1 MTWQKSHLSLALFLV
16 GELVLTAALP
26 TSLWAQTV
34 AATPSTTILRRSV
47 VKVTFDPPGDGTP
60 SDTAGGASR
69 DGGICPEDLQTISPR
84 ITPLKPTNHSGLTVA
99 EHPTFF
105 VYVPQTAAQKAVF
118 VLKDE
123 TEDYFYQQT
132 ISIPRTAGVVSFK
145 LPDDAPALESGKTY
159 QWSFVMICGQAIR
172 PDSPAAEGKIQ
183 RIEPNPEL
191 LRQLKNLS
199 PLERAALYG
208 KNGLWYDTLASL
220 AEQMRSQPNDSTLL
234 STWEKLLQ
242 SVGLEAIATKPL
254 LQ

>member
-1 MTWQKSHLSLALFLV
+1 MTWQKFHLSLALFLV

-26 TSLWAQTV
+26 TPLWAQTV
-34 AATPSTTILRRSV
+34 AATPSTTIPRRSV
-47 VKVTFDPPGDGTP
+47 VRVTFDPPGDGTP

-69 DGGICPEDLQTISPR
+69 GGCPDDSPA
-84 ITPLKPTNHSGLTVA
+84 INPPVTPLKPINHSGLTVA

-105 VYVPQTAAQKAVF
+105 VYVPQTVAQKAIF
-118 VLKDE
+118 ILKDKE
-123 TEDYFYQQT
+123 EDYFYQKT

-159 QWSFVMICGQAIR
+159 QWSFIMMCGQAVR
-172 PDSPAAEGKIQ
+172 PDSPVAEGQIQ

-199 PLERAALYG
+199 PLERAVLYG

>member
-1 MTWQKSHLSLALFLV
+1 MAWKKSHLSLALLLI
-16 GELVLTAALP
+16 GELAFIATLP
-26 TSLWAQTV
+26 TPLWAQTV
-34 AATPSTTILRRSV
+34 SVTPSTTIPRRSV
-47 VKVTFDPPGDGTP
+47 VRVTFDPPGEGTP

-69 DGGICPEDLQTISPR
+69 DGGICPEDAQAISPP
-84 ITPLKPTNHSGLTVA
+84 ITPLKPVHHSGLTVA

-105 VYVPQTAAQKAVF
+105 VYVPQTVAQKAVF
-118 VLKDE
+118 VLKDKD
-123 TEDYFYQQT
+123 EDYFYEKT

-145 LPDDAPALESGKTY
+145 LPDDAPAIESGKTY

-172 PDSPAAEGKIQ
+172 PDSPAAQGQIQ
-183 RIEPNPEL
+183 RIEPKPEL
-191 LRQLKNLS
+191 LGQLKNLS

-220 AEQMRSQPNDSTLL
+220 AEQMRSQPNDSTLI